1 MPFGCRAFE
10 DSWVDNGAMAKAR
23 RLLRRREELFPGLD
37 DDQVL
42 AAVEARLRAAR
53 VKELNADAAQLAI
66 AFRAWN
72 NMEGPRPCLYE
83 NGRRRDGA
91 RDEFRVDRLVPEHA
105 KKLIAATVEG
115 LQVQCSPQRTAEER
129 ASRVATLSPGASPRA
144 HAWMGVD
151 AGQARDAFRSLAR
164 YDPEDEALYE
174 RLAAEDAAA
183 EAAAS
188 WRPPVAPTAT
198 VAVSGASELAPGDSA
213 YVAGGAAAAQAR
225 AALAESRRAAASA
238 AGAAASRYGALA
250 DSPPATASAYGG
262 AYGGSSYY
270 APPAAAIA
278 GAEPDYGAD
287 FAAMMAAYN
296 RLGFAQAPPS
306 AAGAGADAER
316 SPPPPAE
323 TAPVPA
329 PWAASG
335 DSYGADAVATAWSRG
350 DDAGAAAPG
359 DAPPPAKFF
368 LDSGDF

>member
-23 RLLRRREELFPGLD
+23 RLLRRREELFPGLGD
-37 DDQVL
+37 DAVL

-53 VKELNADAAQLAI
+53 VKELNADARQLAI

-72 NMEGPRPCLYE
+72 NMDGPRPCLYE

-91 RDEFRVDRLVPEHA
+91 RDEFRVDRLVPDHA

-144 HAWMGVD
+144 HAWMSVD

-174 RLAAEDAAA
+174 RLAAEDAADA
-183 EAAAS
+183 AAAS

-198 VAVSGASELAPGDSA
+198 VAVSGAAELAPGDSA

-225 AALAESRRAAASA
+225 AALADSRRAAASA
-238 AGAAASRYGALA
+238 AGAAASRYGALS
-250 DSPPATASAYGG
+250 DSPLGASAYGG
-262 AYGGSSYY
+262 AYGGGATSY
-270 APPAAAIA
+270 ASPAATAA

-296 RLGFAQAPPS
+296 RLGFAQAAPGS
-306 AAGAGADAER
+306 AAAASADAAG
-316 SPPPPAE
+316 SPPPPPAQ
-323 TAPVPA
+323 AAPA

-335 DSYGADAVATAWSRG
+335 DSYGADAVASAWPRG
-350 DDAGAAAPG
+350 GGMPG
-359 DAPPPAKFF
+359 DTAPPAAKFF
-368 LDSGDF
+368 VESGDF